1 MALDP
6 EGRAEERRVG
16 AATGGAAAECR
27 LVSGK
32 NKKDQIDK
40 PLLSFYTLSLLLN
53 WIVLF
58 CVDTI
63 SCGMSHVV
71 LLLFV
76 SSHASLLLC
85 FSFISLP
92 IFPYLHISSLC
103 LAVEQ

>member
-1 MALDP
+1 M
-6 EGRAEERRVG
+6 G

-32 NKKDQIDK
+32 NSDK
-40 PLLSFYTLSLLLN
+40 LILSFYTLSLLLN

-58 CVDTI
+58 CFDTI

-92 IFPYLHISSLC
+92 ISPYLHFSSLC
-103 LAVEQ
+103 LAVE